1 MVGPPLVCGGC
12 RGEAGPYPVGMSV
25 AKRLREARLA
35 AGLTQAQLAQR
46 VGVADGTRV
55 AAWEH
60 GRSTPHPATWAT
72 ICSLLGIEL
81 EEAGV
86 VMVPGGAFGTSF
98 PHHVRL
104 AATVPEERLREA
116 FGRMK
121 PVLEGLV
128 RV

>member
-1 MVGPPLVCGGC
+1 
-12 RGEAGPYPVGMSV
+12 MSV
-25 AKRLREARLA
+25 AERLREARLA

-86 VMVPGGAFGTSF
+86 VTLRSLRLRRGLTQDEVAAEVGVAASTVARWEAGTHR
-98 PHHVRL
+98 PWAKHAQRL
-104 AATVPEERLREA
+104 AELYGVPTL
-116 FGRMK
+116 
-121 PVLEGLV
+121 P
-128 RV
+128 